1 MAAKIGGPDLTFD
14 DSAAPSPFPDRY
26 TSQAISQPQTMAQP
40 IMRVVQWYYLLNG
53 DPDLN
58 TVIQIFTV
66 KQHASEA
73 PSRTPVPD
81 RTATGGHATARAPS
95 RIQLLS
101 SLVLWWCT
109 LPSSVI

>member
-40 IMRVVQWYYLLNG
+40 IMRVVQWYYRLSAA

-58 TVIQIFTV
+58 TVGPRYSNKAPFGSLGTGRSWPENLPCLFKFV
-66 KQHASEA
+66 KDLCGWESFPYNRTGPKSAS
-73 PSRTPVPD
+73 
-81 RTATGGHATARAPS
+81 
-95 RIQLLS
+95 
-101 SLVLWWCT
+101 
-109 LPSSVI
+109 